1 MDLTRDFKPNDVGR
15 LVGIV
20 EGGGI
25 IVFLIPNWDQ
35 WDTFN
40 TIFKETL
47 TVPQFPEPR
56 HVFLTWIK
64 KKLLEHDGIGI
75 YDVDN
80 NKVTE
85 EYDGTSWS
93 NGGNLNTGRHSA
105 GGCAS
110 GATALIAGGDDGS
123 PIIAIRQRHTT
134 EHHGP
139 SKAICRWDL

>member
-80 NKVTE
+80 NKVIKKLKLEREVKT
-85 EYDGTSWS
+85 YSKLLFY
-93 NGGNLNTGRHSA
+93 LNHDYFQQKS
-105 GGCAS
+105 
-110 GATALIAGGDDGS
+110 INM
-123 PIIAIRQRHTT
+123 H
-134 EHHGP
+134 
-139 SKAICRWDL
+139 